1 MKVFVVE
8 DDSKTLILLTSGLK
22 EAGYNVEGASN
33 GKAALAK
40 ILTYPYDF
48 IILDVM
54 LPEMDGLEILK
65 KAREANVQT
74 PAIFLSAK
82 HTLSEK
88 LEGLTAGCD
97 DYVTKPFSLQEVLMR
112 MEVIFRRS
120 RVSSEKLLSLSYRD
134 LEMNLVERQVTRNGI
149 KIKLQGREFLLME
162 YFLKNPETIL
172 TKEMILKNVL
182 EYQFSPQTN
191 VVDVFVHRLRTKI
204 DRDFEVKLI
213 QNIRGVG
220 YALKAE

>member
-1 MKVFVVE
+1 VKVFVVE
-8 DDSKTLILLTSGLK
+8 DDPKTLSLLTSGLID
-22 EAGYNVEGASN
+22 AGYSVESANN
-33 GKAALAK
+33 GRTALAQ
-40 ILTYPYDF
+40 ILSGSYDF

-54 LPEMDGLEILK
+54 LPELGGLEVLK
-65 KAREANVQT
+65 KVREAKIHT

-88 LEGLTAGCD
+88 LEGLSAGSD
-97 DYVTKPFSLQEVLMR
+97 DYITKPFSLQEVLVR
-112 MEVIFRRS
+112 MNVILRRS
-120 RVSSEKLLSLSYRD
+120 QSSSEKVLSLSYRE
-134 LEMNLVERQVTRNGI
+134 LEMNLVEHQVTRNGT

-172 TKEMILKNVL
+172 TKAMILKNVL

-213 QNIRGVG
+213 QTIRGVG
-220 YALKAE
+220 YVLKAE